1 MRHIDVWLL
10 ESFLY
15 FGLYTIFQWRNES
28 TTIQRQPATPVQTS
42 AHYSLR
48 PPHGNNRLLTGRKK
62 TLSICRVF
70 APLWLI
76 QLRPLETLWCRFRGA
91 VAGLILKAKAPTVY
105 LSSQGLVGPFSSP
118 TLSQQGKNAIRKH
131 LFVTLWIKGIYYF
144 LIDGPFVFW
153 LVWLCSVCPGVAP
166 SVLIFRVY
174 RHLDIQA
181 THFHFTLQ
189 KYLGLRFGP
198 GVKSILAVM

>member
-15 FGLYTIFQWRNES
+15 FRLYTIFQWRNES
-28 TTIQRQPATPVQTS
+28 ATIQRQPAPPVQTS

-48 PPHGNNRLLTGRKK
+48 PPPPHGNNRPLTEREKK
-62 TLSICRVF
+62 LFICRVF

-76 QLRPLETLWCRFRGA
+76 QLRPLETLRCQFRGA
-91 VAGLILKAKAPTVY
+91 VVGLILKAKAPTVY

-131 LFVTLWIKGIYYF
+131 LFVTLRIKGIYYF

-153 LVWLCSVCPGVAP
+153 LVWLCSVCPGVVF
-166 SVLIFRVY
+166 VLVVISTYKQLTFTSLCKNILV
-174 RHLDIQA
+174 LD
-181 THFHFTLQ
+181 
-189 KYLGLRFGP
+189 
-198 GVKSILAVM
+198 LALVSNQFFL